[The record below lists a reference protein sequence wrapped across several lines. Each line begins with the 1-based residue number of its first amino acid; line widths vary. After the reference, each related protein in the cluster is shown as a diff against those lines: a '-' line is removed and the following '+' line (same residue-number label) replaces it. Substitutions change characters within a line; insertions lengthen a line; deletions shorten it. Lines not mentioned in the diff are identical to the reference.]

1 MSGISG
7 RWFTCPLAKIIRHPF
22 CHPDMYSSHPTSPPM
37 SQAQNGAAGS
47 YPHDGYGQEAYSD
60 GYSQNAYQDGYG
72 QDGYSGDYSYGS
84 QQPHQQPYSDA
95 PAPVWGSGYTGAAA
109 AAAAPSMHSHSG
121 SAGGASQWDGSHRH
135 SIGGPSSSHQPYS
148 DHPPSSP
155 HDGPMRRTSLQS
167 AAASKA
173 AEAAGMYRSDGGPP
187 RHSRQLSNHSG
198 VLVHQDGGRPMPP
211 TASTSAEGGS
221 SEELPPPSYQ

>member
-1 MSGISG
+1 MQLLIAAS
-7 RWFTCPLAKIIRHPF
+7 PF
-22 CHPDMYSSHPTSPPM
+22 FCRVDMYANNPTSPPM
-37 SQAQNGAAGS
+37 SQGPNGGAAA

-72 QDGYSGDYSYGS
+72 QDGYSNGQDGYSNDYSYGS
-84 QQPHQQPYSDA
+84 QQQHQPYSDA
-95 PAPVWGSGYTGAAA
+95 PAPVWGSGYTCAAADA

-121 SAGGASQWDGSHRH
+121 SASGASQWDGNNRVSL
-135 SIGGPSSSHQPYS
+135 GGVSSSHQQG
-148 DHPPSSP
+148 
-155 HDGPMRRTSLQS
+155 GPMTPLQS

-173 AEAAGMYRSDGGPP
+173 AEAGMCSPNGAP

-198 VLVHQDGGRPMPP
+198 VIVHQDGGRPLPA

-221 SEELPPPSYQ
+221 SEDLPPPSYQ